1 VSSGYPGAIG
11 IPAPL
16 RRVAHLHNRSLTP
29 LQHLPPIRASFSVM
43 DGKPNEYE
51 LALRA
56 RDGDR
61 EALAALAERT
71 RLRLFALAYA
81 ELRHY
86 DDAQDAVAS
95 ALLQVCLHIGE
106 LRQPERIWGWMQRIV
121 LNEAHRLRRG
131 PKRLVESLEATEPPE
146 ESASTLLLRLDI
158 QRALRRLPR
167 DQAQAIRLF
176 YLEDLSVREIADRM
190 QRAQGTV
197 TSWLH
202 RGRQHLAAQMEV
214 YAPMNPTPDVAAE
227 PAAPRTAAILHT
239 DLESGLLQQ
248 VVDALQTAGYRP
260 EVITPGEPSA
270 LIAAVKGRQLI
281 VLDEWIGGR
290 SALELLVTLR
300 AEAAT
305 SAIPICVLCSAPSGF
320 TATAYA
326 TAGADHVVR
335 KEEPGEIARL
345 AEIAPKAPNLWGLFT
360 TRARNAVHFAYEE
373 ARHLG
378 HRSVEPEHLLLGL
391 MREDNMGSGILL
403 RLHVCPEALRTEIEQ
418 RGAPSQ
424 EVVEGD
430 TTMATRGKRV
440 VDLAHA
446 EARALR
452 NNYIGCEHLLLGLL
466 GEGEGLAAK
475 LLAEQGVTPEA
486 AHREMLVVGE
496 KWVALMEAR
505 RRLEEAEFAYRA
517 ILAGDG

>member
-1 VSSGYPGAIG
+1 
-11 IPAPL
+11 
-16 RRVAHLHNRSLTP
+16 
-29 LQHLPPIRASFSVM
+29 M
-43 DGKPNEYE
+43 DREPNEYE

-86 DDAQDAVAS
+86 EDAQDAVAS
-95 ALLQVCLHIGE
+95 ALLRICLHIRE
-106 LRQPERIWGWMQRIV
+106 LRQPERIWGWMHRIV

-131 PKRLVESLEATEPPE
+131 PGSSVESLEAGEARFGAEGDSAGGRAPGEPLE
-146 ESASTLLLRLDI
+146 ECPSTSLLRLDI

-176 YLEDLSVREIADRM
+176 YLEDLSVREIAGRM
-190 QRAQGTV
+190 QRAEGTV

-202 RGRQHLAAQMEV
+202 RARQHLAAQMEA
-214 YAPMNPTPDVAAE
+214 YAPMNPTPDVSAE

-239 DLESGLLQQ
+239 DLEPGLLRQ
-248 VVDALQTAGYRP
+248 VVDALQAAGYRP

-270 LIAAVKGRQLI
+270 LIGAVRKRQLI

-290 SALELLVTLR
+290 SALEFLITLR
-300 AEAAT
+300 AEAET
-305 SAIPICVLCSAPSGF
+305 RAIPVCLLCSAPSGF
-320 TATAYA
+320 TATSYS
-326 TAGADHVVR
+326 TAGVDHLVR

-345 AEIAPKAPNLWGLFT
+345 AEVAPKPPDLWRLFT
-360 TRARNAVHFAYEE
+360 TRARNAVHYASEE
-373 ARHLG
+373 ARRLG
-378 HRSVEPEHLLLGL
+378 HRSMEPEHLLLGL
-391 MREDNMGSGILL
+391 TREDNLGSGILL
-403 RLHVCPEALRTEIEQ
+403 RLHVSVEALRTEIEQ
-418 RGAPSQ
+418 RGEAGQ

-430 TTMATRGKRV
+430 VTLTPRGKRV
-440 VDLAHA
+440 VDLAYA
-446 EARALR
+446 EAVALR
-452 NNYIGCEHLLLGLL
+452 NNYVGCEHLLLGLL
-466 GEGEGLAAK
+466 REGEGLAATV
-475 LLAEQGVTPEA
+475 LAEQGVTLEA
-486 AHREMLVVGE
+486 AHREMPIVGE

-517 ILAGDG
+517 ILAGDR